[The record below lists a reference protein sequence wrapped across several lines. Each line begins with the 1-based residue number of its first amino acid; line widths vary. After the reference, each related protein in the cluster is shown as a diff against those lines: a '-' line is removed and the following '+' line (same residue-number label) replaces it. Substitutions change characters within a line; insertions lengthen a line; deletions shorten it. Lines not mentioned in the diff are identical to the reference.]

1 MARYTGICKQCGKKF
16 TTSRSHTEFCPGSG
30 KCRAAYSRA
39 LKKESAETHGA
50 LSDTPPSHEQAI
62 TVESLTAAIEKL
74 TTEIVNLKALVISG
88 TAARTIEGEKKSD
101 FAGAT
106 PHAPMQPI
114 DPPKVNVA
122 FNEEEAR
129 KRSIANTLASMDDF

>member
-1 MARYTGICKQCGKKF
+1 MASYTGICKQCGKKF

-50 LSDTPPSHEQAI
+50 FSDTPPSHEQAI

-101 FAGAT
+101 YTAT
-106 PHAPMQPI
+106 PPTPQKPI
-114 DPPKVNVA
+114 DTPLVIREADP
-122 FNEEEAR
+122 EEAKR
-129 KRSIANTLASMDDF
+129 RSIANTLAALDDF